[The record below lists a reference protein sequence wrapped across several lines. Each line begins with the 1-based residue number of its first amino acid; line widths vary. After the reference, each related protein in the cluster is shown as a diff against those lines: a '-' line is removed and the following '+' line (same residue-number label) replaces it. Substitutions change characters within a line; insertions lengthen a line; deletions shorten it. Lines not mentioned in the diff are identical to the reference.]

1 MRIRLASVISL
12 LMAAVLSLGSLFTS
26 CAPEEKE
33 SQATKYLGKI
43 LEATFSGIEYVEPQ
57 VTTSKITFNK
67 TPDLEIPHLN
77 GAVLTLIT
85 GTNGESAMLADVT
98 LDKGK
103 VDLSVY
109 NAGTTCIIGSS
120 AIGKTMYGLE
130 LSDLGTLVGAFLPMQ
145 PSQFPEYGDSAVPG
159 VGAAASGLIGM
170 LSGIDSLLEDADTE
184 KLYSLLEKYA
194 KIIVDAAEN
203 SCESDVETAD
213 EITVTVEFN
222 TDSAKKLIKDVFSA
236 LKDDKDVKSIVHGL
250 LVSGG
255 MSEADA
261 KEQVSEMFSNA
272 SVKQVYD
279 ALDAAPFTLK
289 TEVRAN
295 KDYVLNGVTLTIKSQ
310 GTTMKVF
317 FNADEEGKFEIG
329 VSSSVVFEG
338 ISYKQENKLVFESKT
353 VDGAEIFRINLV
365 TKENDAAQ
373 ANLLFGTEVKDGKY
387 TVTALIPSEN
397 EGSSYVTLKGETK
410 TEGNK
415 TTTTLTSVD
424 AFDKTVS
431 VDLKVET
438 EVGGTLP
445 TFPTEFKSIVE
456 VTGDEFNAIMNNLKN
471 SPLGQ
476 FIPEDGSE
484 IVLPDVEY

>member
-1 MRIRLASVISL
+1 
-12 LMAAVLSLGSLFTS
+12 
-26 CAPEEKE
+26 
-33 SQATKYLGKI
+33 
-43 LEATFSGIEYVEPQ
+43 
-57 VTTSKITFNK
+57 
-67 TPDLEIPHLN
+67 
-77 GAVLTLIT
+77 
-85 GTNGESAMLADVT
+85 
-98 LDKGK
+98 
-103 VDLSVY
+103 
-109 NAGTTCIIGSS
+109 
-120 AIGKTMYGLE
+120 
-130 LSDLGTLVGAFLPMQ
+130 DLGTLVGALLPKQ
-145 PSQFPEYGDSAVPG
+145 PSQFHEYGDSALPG
-159 VGAAASGLIGM
+159 VGAASSGLHGM
-170 LSGIDSLLEDADTE
+170 HSASYSLLEDADTE

-236 LKDDKDVKSIVHGL
+236 LKDDKDVKSIIHGL

-317 FNADEEGKFEIG
+317 FNADEEGKVEIG

-387 TVTALIPSEN
+387 TVTTLIPSEN

-445 TFPTEFKSIVE
+445 TFPTEFKSIIE